1 MTAGPS
7 VDLPTTHTVVS
18 GDTLGSIALNY
29 YGKSSKWREI
39 RDANPNVLGGGIK
52 LSLGMNLNIPTITE

>member
-1 MTAGPS
+1 M
-7 VDLPTTHTVVS
+7 VS

-39 RDANPNVLGGGIK
+39 RDANPDTLGGGIK
-52 LSLGMNLNIPTITE
+52 LSLGMNLNIPTIAD